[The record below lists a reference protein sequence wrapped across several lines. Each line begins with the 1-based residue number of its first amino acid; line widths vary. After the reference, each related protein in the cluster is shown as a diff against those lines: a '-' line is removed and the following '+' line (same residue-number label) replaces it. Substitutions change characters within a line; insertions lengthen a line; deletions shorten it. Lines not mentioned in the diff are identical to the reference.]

1 MATTIIN
8 TTWVDTSRDPML
20 MPRFIRL
27 TLSTAAPVVQDCLFI
42 IQRLFEMLA
51 LYLQTSKM
59 REKHA
64 LVNAIA
70 QAQLEPNQSKNKARP
85 ALLYTRQLTGRI
97 HSIDCFAARAC
108 ALPQAATSQPWP

>member
-27 TLSTAAPVVQDCLFI
+27 TLSTAAPVVRDCLFI

-64 LVNAIA
+64 LVNAIT
-70 QAQLEPNQSKNKARP
+70 QAHVDHKQSKNKARLAMLCARLNHWLHSQHRPLLQQEP
-85 ALLYTRQLTGRI
+85 AVCPHAVSTG
-97 HSIDCFAARAC
+97 
-108 ALPQAATSQPWP
+108 L